1 MICQDSYVQKALLN
15 FHILR
20 IISYQEVENHT
31 SYHLLEK
38 EMATHSSI
46 FA

>member
-1 MICQDSYVQKALLN
+1 MICQDSYVQKAFFN

-20 IISYQEVENHT
+20 TISYQEMENHI